1 MELQDL
7 KIIADLPQRLFGYG
21 IILHFFLITL
31 KKKSQAGQLVHAY
44 NAIVEAVEA
53 EESGVHDHS
62 LGYIANSKSAWTIC
76 DPATNDSQKLHRSFL
91 ILGKV

>member
-1 MELQDL
+1 M
-7 KIIADLPQRLFGYG
+7 
-21 IILHFFLITL
+21 
-31 KKKSQAGQLVHAY
+31 HAY

>member
-1 MELQDL
+1 M
-7 KIIADLPQRLFGYG
+7 
-21 IILHFFLITL
+21 
-31 KKKSQAGQLVHAY
+31 HAY
-44 NAIVEAVEA
+44 NAIVEVVEA

-91 ILGKV
+91 ILGKVSRIEHWLLVSGRVDIMTQLPSCSQCLRVLCVFLL